1 MIMTGRDAVRR
12 TEALRGS
19 RACFHRFDCA
29 IARRR
34 VGHERIEQMVCGV
47 SDIIDGTI
55 ESCLVY
61 LGRFR
66 ETAQLADELKR
77 RSANL
82 VVRRRWTEVMK
93 CFDGSAHA
101 GTIHTSRSTINY
113 FMFRAVSEGDQPSTP
128 GSNRG
133 LFRDADIFGLGEEV
147 QRFFAAFAADAALF
161 HSAKGNPQVAH
172 QPAIHPN
179 RSGVDLLCDTMG
191 AS

>member
-19 RACFHRFDCA
+19 RACFLRFDCA
-29 IARRR
+29 IARRP

-55 ESCLVY
+55 ESGLVY

-93 CFDGSAHA
+93 CFDGSAHV
-101 GTIHTSRSTINY
+101 GTINTSRFTINY
-113 FMFRAVSEGDQPSTP
+113 FVFADRADENGFILSTTNLDREAKP
-128 GSNRG
+128 TWRCKRS
-133 LFRDADIFGLGEEV
+133 
-147 QRFFAAFAADAALF
+147 FA
-161 HSAKGNPQVAH
+161 
-172 QPAIHPN
+172 
-179 RSGVDLLCDTMG
+179 R
-191 AS
+191 